1 MYKTI
6 FRPAEILL
14 PDYSVNDERW
24 QKWSVIA
31 CDQFTSQIEYW
42 NEAEKIVGDDASC
55 LKMVL
60 PEAYLETERADA
72 QREVIKASMKA
83 LPKALKKYDN
93 ALIYLERTLP
103 DGKIRRGVVGK
114 VDLAEYDF
122 SADSK
127 SAVRATEATVIE
139 RIPPRVAVRR
149 EADIELPHVMLFS
162 DDRERTV
169 FNYLDS
175 VKENLAKLY
184 DFELMLGGG
193 HAVGYLICG
202 EYLDAV
208 MKLYEAYEESKTGA
222 IVYSVGDGNHSL
234 ATAKTHYEE
243 LKAKSG
249 DELGDHP
256 ARYALVEVVDLGDEA
271 IEFEPIYRLLKN
283 VDIEHFFGV
292 LPAEGHAV
300 PAYFANGE
308 KTVYFADNGGLPLD
322 SMQKTIDKYI
332 SEHPEVKC
340 DYIHGLDDCIA
351 LGREEK
357 SLALI
362 CTGIEKE
369 ELFDAVGTG
378 GALPRKTFS
387 MGEAK
392 SKRYYIEAREII

>member
-1 MYKTI
+1 MYNTI
-6 FRPAEILL
+6 FCPAEILL

-31 CDQFTSQIEYW
+31 CDQFTSQIGYW
-42 NEAEKIVGDDASC
+42 NEAERMIGDAPSTYN
-55 LKMVL
+55 MVL
-60 PEAYLETERADA
+60 PEAYLETERADK
-72 QREVIKASMKA
+72 QRETIKSSMES
-83 LPKALKKYDN
+83 LPAELKKYDN
-93 ALIYLERTLP
+93 VLVYLERTLP

-114 VDLAEYDF
+114 IDLAEYDF
-122 SADSK
+122 SSDST
-127 SAVRATEATVIE
+127 SAVRATEATVLE

-149 EADIELPHVMLFS
+149 EAAVELPHVMLFS
-162 DDRERTV
+162 DDRDRAV
-169 FNYLDS
+169 FSYLDS
-175 VKENLAKLY
+175 NKEKLNKLY

-193 HAVGYLICG
+193 HVAGYEIKG

-208 MKLYEAYEESKTGA
+208 MKLYEAYEAGKAGG

-243 LKAKSG
+243 IKASLG
-249 DELGDHP
+249 DAAADHP

-283 VDIEHFFGV
+283 VDIEDFFGI
-292 LPAEGHAV
+292 LPEDGHAV
-300 PAYFANGE
+300 PTYFMGGE
-308 KTVYFADNGGLPLD
+308 KTVYFENVGGLPLD
-322 SMQKTIDKYI
+322 SMQKTIDKYL

-340 DYIHGLDDCIA
+340 DYIHGLEDCIE
-351 LGREEK
+351 LGREEA

-369 ELFDAVGTG
+369 ELFSAVESN

-392 SKRYYIEAREII
+392 SKRYYIEAREIR